1 MCIKLADLFLG
12 DVSLSSERHQVIEFS
27 FFTLADSGAF
37 VTHAPR
43 RLNEALAIL
52 RPFNMDVW
60 PYLVLTV
67 LFSGPILYAVIILP
81 YKWLPSTIEVTS
93 NLTQSETGF
102 THKRK
107 PFYLTYIK
115 EITPFNRRQLPTTC
129 TGKSQY
135 SAIVAA
141 NGQDIAEGLFY
152 KCIWYTVRLFLK
164 QCM

>member
-1 MCIKLADLFLG
+1 M
-12 DVSLSSERHQVIEFS
+12 IEFS

-52 RPFNMDVW
+52 RPFNPDVW
-60 PYLVLTV
+60 PYLALTV

-81 YKWLPSTIEVTS
+81 YKWLPNSNARPTTINS
-93 NLTQSETGF
+93 LSLTMETGSSI
-102 THKRK
+102 HKRK

-115 EITPFNRRQLPTTC
+115 EITPFNGRQLPTTC
-129 TGKSQY
+129 TRKFHDSNVQIM
-135 SAIVAA
+135 AD
-141 NGQDIAEGLFY
+141 GQIIMAKGFLS